1 MAKDLWTHKGS
12 KFVIGTLHGD
22 KIEITAQY
30 NPKELARQST
40 AAWNVHPNTA
50 ARHSKTSE
58 NHLWMEY
65 GNTEPRTA
73 TVELTF
79 DGYEEGEPITKH
91 VEDLERLT
99 LPVDMSSKIA
109 SKRRP
114 QLCVAVWGNQTM
126 RCVVTSVATKL
137 TMFASDGSPLRGTC
151 TVTLKEVD
159 VVAMMAADRD
169 GTNVDAYQS
178 GYAADSRTSRQLPYP
193 PEDSKPTRVPP
204 PNRSQSSPAAAPA
217 PAPAPARTTT
227 TTTAV
232 GKPSA
237 QVDPN
242 AMDGEGDHVFVG
254 EKPAPKTGTPSAQV
268 DPNAMDGEGDHVF
281 VGEKPAPDAVSSA
294 DPGTTDPKIKAAY
307 DDLE

>member
-30 NPKELARQST
+30 NPKELARQ
-40 AAWNVHPNTA
+40 AAASWSAHPNTA

-58 NHLWMEY
+58 NHLWMEF
-65 GNTEPRTA
+65 GNSEPRTA

-99 LPVDMSSKIA
+99 LPVDMNSKIV

-126 RCVVTSVATKL
+126 RCVVTAVATKL
-137 TMFASDGSPLRGTC
+137 TMFATDGSPLRATC

-178 GYAADSRTSRQLPYP
+178 GYASDSRTSRQMPYP

-204 PNRSQSSPAAAPA
+204 PNRSESSPPATAKPAPANTVGTPSAKINPAALEGAQSGTGPLFADQAPAAAPA
-217 PAPAPARTTT
+217 STQAPANT
-227 TTTAV
+227 V
-232 GKPSA
+232 
-237 QVDPN
+237 
-242 AMDGEGDHVFVG
+242 
-254 EKPAPKTGTPSAQV
+254 GTPSAQV

-281 VGEKPAPDAVSSA
+281 VGDQPAPQTGTPSA
-294 DPGTTDPKIKAAY
+294 QVDPNAM
-307 DDLE
+307 

>member
-91 VEDLERLT
+91 VENLERLT
-99 LPVDMSSKIA
+99 VPVDMNSKIL

-169 GTNVDAYQS
+169 STNVDGYQS

-204 PNRSQSSPAAAPA
+204 ANRSDSAPAAAKPA
-217 PAPAPARTTT
+217 PNT
-227 TTTAV
+227 V

-237 QVDPN
+237 QVDPK
-242 AMDGEGDHVFVG
+242 AMDGQSDHVFVG
-254 EKPAPKTGTPSAQV
+254 EKPAAKTGTSSEQINPA
-268 DPNAMDGEGDHVF
+268 ALEGTQ
-281 VGEKPAPDAVSSA
+281 PATGPLFKSEEQQPDAVSSA
-294 DPGTTDPKIKAAY
+294 DSGTADPKMKAAAA
-307 DDLE
+307 DLL